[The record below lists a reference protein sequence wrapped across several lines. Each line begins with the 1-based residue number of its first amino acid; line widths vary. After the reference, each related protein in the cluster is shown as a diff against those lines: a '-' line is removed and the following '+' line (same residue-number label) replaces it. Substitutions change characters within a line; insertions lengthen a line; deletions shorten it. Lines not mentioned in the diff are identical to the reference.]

1 MFSEEI
7 GELLLAYRQ
16 RENISLSEL
25 AERTGI
31 SKTALYRMESG
42 ATKRPGFAQW
52 KKIASALNI
61 PDVDIIA
68 VYLST
73 TERPTSIQVLL
84 NEAIALSSQAL
95 VRKAAQKLLDSAKL
109 DTFLALDH
117 LHQLEKEIEDPSTKL
132 TLHEVMID
140 YTRKRGIPFYL
151 GKSLYARYLLERN
164 NFSRFEE
171 TFQRGKELLHYI
183 DLLQPLERID
193 YYYRM
198 GVHAYILDYYGESI
212 ELCGKALM
220 EDRTNDSRQ
229 KASALISVVNA
240 YLRLGYLILAEQYL
254 EMYEKSEYADFRKKH
269 LRALLH
275 AKKGEYEQAIVL
287 YNECLHEAKPSERIT
302 IASDLLDVYFETEQ
316 NGAIQELIA
325 TENSF
330 LSLDSHPN
338 RIKHAARYYKRKG
351 MCLISMGQADAG
363 IDSLTQSIA
372 FYRQIGAAA
381 KMIEGFGTIFKYHL
395 ANRKNISF
403 ETVENLVKICHNSI
417 EKELGR

>member
-1 MFSEEI
+1 MLTEEI

-31 SKTALYRMESG
+31 SKTALSRMESG
-42 ATKRPGFAQW
+42 ATKRPGFSQW
-52 KKIASALNI
+52 KKIASALKI
-61 PDVDIIA
+61 PYVDVIS

-73 TERPTSIQVLL
+73 TERPASIQLLL
-84 NEAIALSSQAL
+84 NEAISLNSQAL
-95 VRKAAQKLLDSAKL
+95 VRKAAQKLLDTPKM
-109 DTFLALDH
+109 DTFLALDY
-117 LHQLEKEIEDPSTKL
+117 LHQLAKETEDSSTKL
-132 TLHEVMID
+132 ALHEVMIEF
-140 YTRKRGIPFYL
+140 TRKRGIPFYL
-151 GKSLYARYLLERN
+151 AKNLYARYLLERDD
-164 NFSRFEE
+164 FSRFEE

-198 GVHAYILDYYGESI
+198 GVHAYILDYYSESI

-254 EMYEKSEYADFRKKH
+254 ELYEKSEYADFRKKH

-275 AKKGEYEQAIVL
+275 AKKGEYDQAIAL

-325 TENSF
+325 TEDTF
-330 LSLDSHPN
+330 LSVDTHPN
-338 RIKHAARYYKRKG
+338 RIKHAARYFKRKG
-351 MCLISMGQADAG
+351 ICLISMELEEEG

-381 KMIEGFGTIFKYHL
+381 KMVEGFETIFKYHL
-395 ANRKNISF
+395 ANRKDVSF
-403 ETVENLVKICHNSI
+403 ETVENIAEIFRASLVK
-417 EKELGR
+417 E